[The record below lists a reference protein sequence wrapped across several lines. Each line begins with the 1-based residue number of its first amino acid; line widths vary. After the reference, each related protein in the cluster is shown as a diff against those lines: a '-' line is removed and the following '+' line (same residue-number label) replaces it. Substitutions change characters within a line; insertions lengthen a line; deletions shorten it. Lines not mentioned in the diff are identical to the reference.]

1 LYITLVGFLISLAV
15 ILLISQ
21 KNLPLALILGALI
34 LGLFTLPL
42 ESVIERTIY
51 TVSSR
56 QVLLLAL
63 AMGIIPLIGG
73 TMKENGQ
80 VDDLVNN
87 IQIPQRYVLPLSA
100 ALMGFLPMPGGAL
113 LSAPILEK
121 GGTGVKNDL
130 KAAINNWFRHLLI
143 FIYPLS
149 PALIVS
155 AEIAGLDVYH
165 AMLYLFPGL
174 VFAAILGYLFYLRL
188 VDSHLRRDGNFSLKG
203 LLIPLMIIFSA
214 PLVDFFLKKVFLLG
228 NLSTVIAVI
237 IGLSLSII
245 LGRVKVDMGR
255 LALKMKPWNFALIII
270 GMFYY
275 LYIFQKSNASDL
287 IAILPLPPL
296 ILSITAGFI
305 LGVATGRVQ
314 LPASIILPI
323 YLSTGQLIT
332 PVVFALIYIAIFFG
346 YVISPVHPCLVVTCE
361 YFHVPVRDMIKKLAL
376 PTLIIFAT
384 VLAAGLIVIN

>member
-1 LYITLVGFLISLAV
+1 
-15 ILLISQ
+15 
-21 KNLPLALILGALI
+21 
-34 LGLFTLPL
+34 
-42 ESVIERTIY
+42 
-51 TVSSR
+51 
-56 QVLLLAL
+56 
-63 AMGIIPLIGG
+63 
-73 TMKENGQ
+73 
-80 VDDLVNN
+80 
-87 IQIPQRYVLPLSA
+87 
-100 ALMGFLPMPGGAL
+100 
-113 LSAPILEK
+113 
-121 GGTGVKNDL
+121 
-130 KAAINNWFRHLLI
+130 
-143 FIYPLS
+143 
-149 PALIVS
+149 
-155 AEIAGLDVYH
+155 
-165 AMLYLFPGL
+165 
-174 VFAAILGYLFYLRL
+174 

-214 PLVDFFLKKVFLLG
+214 PLVDFTLKKVFLPG
-228 NLSTVIAVI
+228 NLSTVIAVV

-245 LGRVKVDMGR
+245 LGRIKVDMGR
-255 LALKMKPWNFALIII
+255 LALRMKLWNFALIII

-376 PTLIIFAT
+376 PTLIIFTT